1 MNKVVSFLFLA
12 SLSSF
17 ALALPIP
24 TPLESSVE
32 WNAFKNFKSNFNK
45 TYASLEEEYERFEIF
60 KENLFYVIEENSK
73 DLGYSLEV
81 NKFADLSNEEFKN
94 TMTGFILKRDEF
106 KTKLGFKN
114 NGCTAFNVNSTLE
127 IPDSVDWRT
136 KNVVTPVKNQQ
147 QCGSC
152 WSFSATGSMEG
163 AWAIKTG
170 KLVSLS
176 EQELVD
182 CSGSYG
188 NMGCNGGLMDAA
200 FEYAIDNGMC
210 TEESY
215 PYTAQD
221 GNCVKCS
228 SKVQINGC
236 ADVPSKDQLAL
247 KQAVAQGPVSVAIE
261 ADRSFF
267 QLYSHGVLDSVLC
280 GTNLD
285 HGVLVVGYG
294 TEDNKDYWLVKNSW
308 GSTWGD
314 NGYVKIKRDD
324 KKDNGVCGIAMQPSF
339 PTIN

>member
-17 ALALPIP
+17 ALALP
-24 TPLESSVE
+24 TPIESSME
-32 WNAFKNFKSNFNK
+32 WNAFKNFKSDFNK
-45 TYASLEEEYERFEIF
+45 TYNSLEEEYERFEIF
-60 KENLFYVIEENSK
+60 KDNLFYVIEENSK
-73 DLGYSLEV
+73 ELSYSLKI
-81 NKFADLSNEEFKN
+81 NKFADMSNEEFKN
-94 TMTGFILKRDEF
+94 KMTGFIPKRNELN
-106 KTKLGFKN
+106 TKLGFKN
-114 NGCTAFNVNSTLE
+114 SGCSAFSFNSSLTV
-127 IPDSVDWRT
+127 PDSVDWRT
-136 KNVVTPVKNQQ
+136 KNAVTGIKNQQ

-152 WSFSATGSMEG
+152 WSFSATGAMEG

-188 NMGCNGGLMDAA
+188 NMGCKGGLMDSA

-210 TEESY
+210 TELEY
-215 PYTAQD
+215 PYRALD
-221 GNCVKCS
+221 GSCKKCT

-236 ADVPSKDQLAL
+236 VDVPSKDQSAL

-267 QLYSHGVLDSVLC
+267 QLYSHGVLDNILC

-294 TEDNKDYWLVKNSW
+294 TEDGKDYWLVKNSW
-308 GSTWGD
+308 GETWGD
-314 NGYVKIKRDD
+314 QGYVKIKRDD
-324 KKDNGVCGIAMQPSF
+324 KKDRGICGIAMQPSF
-339 PTIN
+339 PTVN